1 MRAKN
6 LKSKRLLKREQRDV
20 NEMKAEKYN
29 FRQTK
34 SISFI
39 SHNLRLPK

>member
-6 LKSKRLLKREQRDV
+6 SLINLGKGKRVLIGEQRDV
-20 NEMKAEKYN
+20 YEMKAEKYN

-34 SISFI
+34 SFSSIS
-39 SHNLRLPK
+39 

>member
-20 NEMKAEKYN
+20 YEMKVEEYN

-34 SISFI
+34 SFSFI
-39 SHNLRLPK
+39 I